1 MRFEQKH
8 IKRIQIYLLLG
19 LLFTIFSNHNSFS
32 QDLVNIKNGCG
43 IYLKDGVTLTINGS
57 VNINSGGLISQSS
70 NGTIRISEN
79 FTNNGQFIGGT
90 GLILFFGS
98 GNSIISGI
106 QELSSY
112 FYNISINKDNLTN
125 ILLYDANDT
134 LNGSLTITQGIFR
147 FENNANRILR
157 ILGDIN
163 ISSNGIFDVS
173 NSGTN
178 RTHNLFISGSLANDN
193 ILDLNT
199 GSGYICNTTF
209 IGNSNSNIT
218 GTGVTTD
225 FNEITTNKSNQS
237 NEVFVNSTNFTVLN
251 TGFLT
256 LNGGTFH
263 LGGSFNINQPFF
275 LTASYSIPSNSGFW
289 LDNPNATVSGQNGDA
304 NLSGLLRVSNG
315 SMTVG
320 TTATNNLLYSS
331 GSQVTIE
338 GGTLNIA
345 GRFSRDLNFNSTVN
359 YNQSGGTVVVSTVGQ
374 STATD
379 RGAFDIGN
387 TGSTFNWSG
396 GIIEMQRQSSNTSTP
411 SGDYIVLAN
420 GGTVSGG
427 ILRINASAAGQT
439 IRINTTKPI
448 GELLMT
454 GTNSPIAIL
463 NTNSLSVLGDITI
476 AGTGAGRLNS
486 NNLNISLGGN
496 WINNSATDLTAFTGG
511 TSRVIFNSGTNQ
523 TIGGSATTTFSN
535 LEINKSANK
544 VILGRQVV
552 INNNLYLISNPAI
565 LDISTYDIEF
575 NTGSIIYSD
584 NGTSSTIEP
593 GSGFSATKCILYS
606 ATGTGGGW
614 IRRNRTGNI
623 STPTPFRFPVGTNG
637 VYTPAEIIVN
647 TATVGSGAYI
657 RIKPIPQEQPNVQ
670 LNDVSLKKY
679 WILNKNNI
687 TLTDPPGGSA
697 CDVKLYYA
705 ESEVFGSEGNYRV
718 LVYQPPWLIDPGTSS
733 VVDFNTNLIYSE
745 RVRNAEFNGDW
756 TAGEQEAAF
765 AKYYSIAN
773 GNYNDPNSWSKIN
786 FGGPVSNTAPSLS
799 TDRVFIGDGKTITL
813 TTNTPNANLIE
824 VQNTGRFL
832 TQTFTVNGDTF
843 RLSPGGTLGIGDA
856 AGITTGASGN
866 IRTTSRQ
873 FDSAG
878 VYLYNGSGAQSTG
891 NALPNRI
898 RSLITQKPANDVL
911 TLSNNI
917 VIGDSLII
925 NSGIL
930 SLGTR
935 TANAEN
941 PNRTF
946 IMRGGEIRI
955 GLEFPSNYS
964 PPTFTAGTVNFNG
977 SVAFSVP
984 SSGSTPGVLQYN
996 NLTISGNKQY
1006 ASITFSTEGEIRI
1019 ANVFDISSCTFIT
1032 FQTDRF
1038 LTSGSTISFNGSGN
1052 QNIPRTSGT
1061 NGSNYELSYY
1071 NLKLAGGGTKTLA
1084 GTVDHQVNNNVIIES
1099 GSTFSLGSRGLTV
1112 RGNWINNGGNF
1123 VNSSQTVTFTN
1134 NVALTENTITSLGI
1148 PFHNT
1153 TFNGPGA
1160 FLVADSMTV
1169 NNLLQISSGGILNSG
1184 VASIRVNG
1192 NWTNNNGT
1200 FNAGTGRVYFGG
1212 GSVNTITNTNGESF
1226 YNLIIN
1232 KTAATVNL
1240 AANTNI
1246 TVSNNLIFNSTG
1258 AGHITFTNRSNQFV
1272 TLLGTAIRQNLGHID
1287 GNLRLYIPS
1296 GSVSSAFFPI
1306 GRGSNYRP
1314 LFLTL
1319 NGSGGSAGLLQAQ
1332 DSIFQTTPTGLNAS
1346 QYVQERW
1353 ALSIPGNSTFALGSR
1368 TADIMVTFLNPA
1380 DIRGGA
1386 NPLLFETRLWNGSVW
1401 SKPTTG
1407 NRTTTTTQSLGYSS
1421 LSGTFWL
1428 VVGPPTVLS
1437 FYSIANG
1444 NWNSASSWSTARY
1457 GGEPSAIS
1465 PTSPSIIYIGD
1476 GKTITLNVNYSTSAG
1491 DSVIVETAG
1500 PSGLAGRLNLG
1511 TNIISGAGNFALR
1524 SGGILA
1530 IASTDGITASGGT
1543 GNIQTSVRNLNEG
1556 THNNGNFIYYG
1567 TAAQNTGSGLPPVIN
1582 TLLINNP
1589 TTVSLTNDVQMR
1601 DSLFIQIGTLNSNGR
1616 DMTIGGNWRNNGT
1629 FTAGTRTVTFNGNG
1643 IQRLIRTGGE
1653 TFYNLVINKS
1663 SGKVLLEDSLFVTNQ
1678 LTFTS
1683 GIIDART
1690 NNRFVSIGNGA
1701 SVSRASGH
1709 VDGELRRYIP
1719 SGNPSAITFDIGT
1732 SDAYNPAIIDFNG
1745 TGGTAGHVSMI
1756 VNGTNHPNINDIPLT
1771 LDTAKNVQRY
1781 WKLFRPLSSPFI
1793 FGARNYDLTL
1803 QFVNPDDLR
1812 GGSDPL
1818 NFVMRRWD
1826 GVWNT
1831 TTTGTNTSSTTQAT
1845 NITTFGN
1852 DFVVGE
1858 PFAVTRVFYTR
1869 LSGVWNSMG
1878 NWSYDGYGG
1887 TPADDYPSTSADVV
1901 FIGNGNTIS
1910 LDQDRTLAS
1919 VTVEDV
1925 NGQGTLDFNGYNL
1938 LGNALNQFTLKS
1950 GGKLKIT
1957 SADGITT
1964 SGATGN
1970 VRTAVR
1976 NYNFNNHF
1984 NGFFVYAGNNNQN
1997 TGNGIPDTLGYLEI
2011 NNTGTN
2017 PNNIVTLSKN
2027 IRVRNNLLLSS
2038 GKLNSNNFNIFLDS
2052 NWINNSSS
2060 DAFVA
2065 GTGTV
2070 SFEKDKNQSI
2080 SGSTSTQFNNLT
2092 INKTNNHLSLDT
2104 NITVN
2109 GTLNFSSNSLLKIN
2123 DNDLRL
2129 GPNSGISGG
2138 PFSTNKMIQSDGSAG
2153 SGSIIKEYTNG
2164 TGVTRNFTFPI
2175 GVGSLYNEAVV
2186 NIGGDFSNASTNI
2199 KIFSGLHP
2207 NRIPGNDNLLGKY
2220 WRINIQGITN
2230 INPANTN
2237 LSFLYQPADVN
2248 GNQTRYIPARFN
2260 SGWEVNLGTSRNA
2273 TTSPITVQG
2282 ETGLS
2287 GDWTAGEPNSF
2298 FTGRIFYS
2306 RQTDVNWNNA
2316 SSWSNV
2322 SHSGAAS
2329 AYWPG
2334 QIFERDTV
2342 LIADTDNI
2350 RFNQAGGV
2358 RIDSLRI
2365 GGDLAGSLQ
2374 FDRAVPSKSLTI
2386 LRNIT
2391 VESNGTISEI
2401 NTNAIT
2407 DTLIVFG
2414 NFINNNTTANA
2425 IDLRPSDNRFTF
2437 LVFSGSGNSIVSGG
2451 TGANGWRLSNVR
2463 LSKTNGLSDTLI
2475 NLSTTFSRAL
2485 NIANTAD
2492 RRFVLGSGIYRHNN
2506 SDTAILCADGSGAYT
2521 FGTNS
2526 GVHLVSGGIRFN
2538 ERTNT
2543 NSNTSILIEGGILY
2557 VGNSNNPAEHFLY
2570 ASNTKFTM
2578 TGGEMR
2584 VASCFSRTLNQSYC
2598 DFNMSGGTLRVLTVG
2613 TSSSYGY
2620 YGFDLSNSSS
2630 IFNWSGGT
2638 IVITRPSDDVDYKV
2652 GASTFNVTGGTLQ
2665 IGETGINI
2673 GSGANIAL
2681 GSPTAPLWNLYV
2693 KYTKFSTNPND
2704 FRSALFWDG
2713 DFTIL
2718 NNVIIDAD
2726 GCLDLNC
2733 NSFTIGGNFIN
2744 RGNFTTDGTG
2754 WNDNVGARKVTFN
2767 GTGDQI
2773 YANMKAIATHTGPS
2787 YNNQAFFDIEINKPS
2802 GKVILDSAG
2811 TFTNS
2816 NMIVRNTL
2824 KFTTD
2829 NNAVIDARTHNRFV
2843 FADFQTTGDLAQV
2856 QRIGKGHIDGT
2867 LRREVP
2873 TGAQTVEYIIG
2884 TDTAYTPAILSL
2896 SGTGGTDGPL
2906 DMIVFNSVSPAPT
2919 DPPINLSKYI
2929 TRRWRIN
2936 RPSGSSFAL
2945 GASRTYSLT
2954 TTFLPQ
2960 TIPAGDV
2967 PTGASWT
2974 NFEHFVSR
2982 NGGVWNQT
2990 TTGTRTTNSTQSI
3003 NHSLFDNTSNDFII
3017 GERTSVDFYSVAN
3030 GNWTSPSTWSTV
3042 GYGGPPETVLY
3053 PNANNHQVYIGDGKT
3068 VTLNTDANVKSVTI
3082 ENVGSGPGHLN
3093 AGINFITGETF
3104 SLNDSCIISTAHQF
3118 GLRASLNS
3126 GSIRTNQRYY
3136 GRSNYIFN
3144 SSNQTQNTGDGVPIG
3159 PTNRVL
3165 SLTVNNTAP
3174 DSASRRVL
3182 LTSNITCD
3190 SNIYIQ
3196 SGFLDAGS
3204 RIVQLNR
3211 NLIINANSNY
3221 IPSLSTFELINSTL
3235 DQYITLNNSWG
3246 TLFHNFYVN
3255 KPSGKVIIDG
3265 SSNVD
3270 IFIKNRLRF
3279 STGNTA
3285 PIDVRT
3291 NNRRVILTNTGFVL
3305 REGGGYVDGK
3315 LRKPISTGS
3324 GTYTFEIGNEDDYTP
3339 VILSLTGTGG
3349 QAGSIEAENI
3359 KPLPNEPFSG
3369 NRMDQAHAIPRYWSL
3384 IGYDNF
3390 AMGGRLAN
3398 VNLQFPP
3405 AELASLD
3412 ISTAVIRRKS
3422 IPAETPIYKDRRNLT
3437 WNLGLASVELAPAEN
3452 KWIGIG
3458 EFYVGNKSQR
3468 IFYSRQTGNWNDN
3481 NSWSF
3486 TGLGGPP
3493 VPAGEFPNPDW
3504 NYGIDETEVRDS
3516 VVIGNSNSI
3525 TLGSSIIPELASLE
3539 ILTSGNLIINQGSY
3553 ISKSSIGS
3561 SVFALR
3567 DDGTLTNRTNLGIE
3581 PGLAGILRFDNLT
3594 RTFEPNANYEFS
3606 GAFNQTFGSA
3616 FPSNVGN
3623 LTINTDNNT
3632 RIVSTNSG
3640 ILNISGNINVLT
3652 GQLRPLN
3659 STVDLRLSGNLTVNG
3674 IMNFTIDPAGNNTT
3688 SIFKFEGSAA
3698 SNQTISGS
3706 GTLVFSDLV
3715 MNRANPSGLVELN
3728 MNASVKGT
3736 LNFLEGANPNNQI
3749 IALGTN
3755 SNLRIENSNPAS
3767 IQNYQGTGILR
3778 YIRTSNNSGL
3788 LIRNVTNNQTYVF
3801 PVGSYDSGN
3810 DNYTPGRLITESSGA
3825 TGYIGM
3831 RASRGSSTDPA
3842 TAEGHLYLPTDR
3854 TNSYIKRYW
3863 VVDSVTTTIKGQ
3875 LRFDYID
3882 NDIAGDENLITSIGR
3897 WRPTREGSPGS
3908 WRPIYGNVN
3917 IGLNYF
3923 ETFTNFQDTNYRG
3936 DWTIANIEAFRRLF
3950 FSRQTGNWT
3959 DINSW
3964 TASRTHSGPVFGDY
3978 PQESLDSVNIGGG
3991 SLGIGNHIITLDIP
4005 SVTIAGI
4012 AVGRTQD
4019 TTGTL
4024 NCGPNIIYGENFTLD
4039 NYSTLAIGSPQGI
4052 SLSGPT
4058 GNIQTVSR
4066 NFTVSGL
4073 ASFIYNGNSD
4083 QTVGNGLPLNI
4094 RNLTIQNTGPIGD
4107 NTVTLLNSLNISNDL
4122 SINSGRL
4129 DLLNFTAN
4137 NNSGTGTFSIASN
4150 ASLRIGGTNNLQTAI
4165 NNYASYLVDPSSTI
4179 EFYGMLGENQTISS
4193 LPVNLVSGL
4202 GNVILNNPGTKFV
4215 VNPLLIR
4222 GNLINSNGAILQNNI
4237 GVDALEVRGSIIN
4250 SASINNDG
4258 VIEIGQ

>member
-1 MRFEQKH
+1 MVLF
-8 IKRIQIYLLLG
+8 LL
-19 LLFTIFSNHNSFS
+19 IPNISFS
-32 QDLVNIKNGCG
+32 QELIN
-43 IYLKDGVTLTINGS
+43 LKDGCRLNLSDGAVFSVNGS
-57 VNINSGGLISQSS
+57 ININSGAVVNQSG

-79 FTNNGQFIGGT
+79 LINNGQFIGGT
-90 GLILFFGS
+90 GLVLFFGN
-98 GNSIISGI
+98 GNSILTGI
-106 QELSSY
+106 QLLSSY
-112 FYNISINKDNLTN
+112 FYNITLNKDNPTN
-125 ILLYDANDT
+125 ILFYDANDT
-134 LNGSLTITQGIFR
+134 LNGSLILTQGIFR
-147 FENNANRILR
+147 FDNNTNRILR
-157 ILGDIN
+157 ILGDITV
-163 ISSNGIFDVS
+163 SSNGTFDVL

-178 RTHNLFISGSLANDN
+178 RTHNLFIAGN
-193 ILDLNT
+193 ITNNNVFDLNT

-209 IGNSNSNIT
+209 IGSSNSNIT
-218 GTGVTTD
+218 GSGGTTD
-225 FNEITTNKSNQS
+225 FNEITTNKSSQS
-237 NEVFVNSTNFTVLN
+237 NEVFVNSSNFSALN

-263 LGGSFNINQPFF
+263 LGGNFNINQPFF
-275 LTASYSIPSNSGFW
+275 LSASYSIPSNSGFW
-289 LDNPNATVSGQNGDA
+289 LDNPNAVVSGQNGNA
-304 NLSGLLRVSNG
+304 SLSGLLRISNG
-315 SMTVG
+315 TMTVG
-320 TTATNNLLYSS
+320 TAATNHLLYSS

-345 GRFSRDLNFNSTVN
+345 GRFSRDANANSTVN
-359 YNQSGGTVVVSTVGQ
+359 YTQTGGLIALSTVGQ

-396 GIIEMQRQSSNTSTP
+396 GIIDMQMQSSNTSTP
-411 SGDYIVLAN
+411 NGDYIVLAN
-420 GGTVSGG
+420 GGTVTGG
-427 ILRINASAAGQT
+427 TLRIIAAAATQT
-439 IRINTTKPI
+439 IRINTTRPI
-448 GELLMT
+448 GELLMI
-454 GTNSPIAIL
+454 GTNNPIAIL
-463 NTNSLSVLGDITI
+463 NTNSLTVLGDITI

-486 NNLNISLGGN
+486 NNLNITIGGN

-523 TIGGSATTTFSN
+523 TIGGSATTTFSH
-535 LEINKSANK
+535 LEINKSAGR
-544 VILGRQVV
+544 VILNRQTV
-552 INNNLYLISNPAI
+552 INNNLYLRSNPAI
-565 LDISTYDIEF
+565 LDISTFDIEF
-575 NTGSIIYSD
+575 STNSIIYSD
-584 NGTSSTIEP
+584 NGTSSSIDP
-593 GSGFSATKCILYS
+593 GSGFSANKCILYS
-606 ATGTGGGW
+606 QTGTAGGW

-647 TATVGSGAYI
+647 TATVLSGAYI
-657 RIKPIPQEQPNVQ
+657 QIKPIPQEQPNVQ

-687 TLTDPPGGSA
+687 TFTDPPSGSA
-697 CDVKLYYA
+697 CDVKLYYD
-705 ESEVFGSEGNYRV
+705 ETEVFGSEGNYRV

-745 RVRNAEFNGDW
+745 RVRNAQFNGDW

-786 FGGPVSNTAPSLS
+786 FGGPVSNTAPSLA

-813 TTNTPNANLIE
+813 TANTPNANLIE

-843 RLSPGGTLGIGDA
+843 RLAPGGTLGIGDA

-873 FDSAG
+873 FDTAG

-891 NALPNRI
+891 NALPNRV
-898 RSLITQKPANDVL
+898 RSLITQKPAADVL
-911 TLSNNI
+911 TLSNNV

-955 GLEFPSNYS
+955 GLEFPENYS

-977 SVAFSVP
+977 SVAFTVP

-1006 ASITFSTEGEIRI
+1006 ASITFANEGEIRI
-1019 ANVFDISSCTFIT
+1019 ANVFDISSCTFT
-1032 FQTDRF
+1032 PFATDRF

-1061 NGSNYELSYY
+1061 GGANYELSYF
-1071 NLKLAGGGTKTLA
+1071 NLKLAGSGTKTLA
-1084 GTVDHQVNNNVIIES
+1084 GTVNHQVNNNVIIES
-1099 GSTFSLGSRGLTV
+1099 GSTFSLGTLDLTV

-1123 VNSSQTVTFTN
+1123 INSSRAVTFTN
-1134 NVALTENTITSLGI
+1134 TVALTQNTITSLGI

-1153 TFNGPGA
+1153 IFNGPGA
-1160 FLVADSMTV
+1160 YLVFDSMTV
-1169 NNLLQISSGGILNSG
+1169 NNLLQISTGGILNGGTS
-1184 VASIRVNG
+1184 SIRVNG

-1200 FNAGTGRVYFGG
+1200 FNAGTGNVYFGG
-1212 GSVNTITNTNGESF
+1212 GAVNTITNTNGESF

-1246 TVSNNLIFNSTG
+1246 SVSNNLVFNSSG
-1258 AGHITFTNRSNQFV
+1258 GGHITFTDRPNQFV

-1287 GNLRLYIPS
+1287 WNLRLFIPS
-1296 GSVSSAFFPI
+1296 GAVSSAFFPI
-1306 GRGSNYRP
+1306 GRGASYRP

-1332 DSIFQTTPTGLNAS
+1332 DSIYQTTPTGLNAA

-1353 ALSIPGNSTFALGSR
+1353 ALSIPSGSTYALGSR
-1368 TADIMVTFLNPA
+1368 TADIVVTFINPT

-1386 NPLLFETRLWNGSVW
+1386 NPLLFETRLWNGSTW
-1401 SKPTTG
+1401 TKPTTG
-1407 NRTTTTTQSLGYSS
+1407 NRTTTTTQSLGYTS

-1465 PTSPSIIYIGD
+1465 PTTPSNIYIGD
-1476 GKTITLNVNYSTSAG
+1476 GKTITLNVNYTTSAG

-1500 PSGLAGRLNLG
+1500 PSGLAGRLNLE
-1511 TNIISGAGNFALR
+1511 TNVISGAGNFALR

-1530 IASTDGITASGGT
+1530 IANTAGIMASGGT
-1543 GNIQTSVRNLNEG
+1543 GNIQTSIRNFNEG

-1567 TAAQNTGSGLPPVIN
+1567 SAAQSTGSGLPSIVN
-1582 TLLINNP
+1582 TLISNNP
-1589 TTVSLTNDVQMR
+1589 TSVSLTNDVQIR
-1601 DSLFIQIGTLNSNGR
+1601 DSLFIQVGTLNSNGR
-1616 DMTIGGNWRNNGT
+1616 DITIGGNWRNNGT

-1643 IQRLIRTGGE
+1643 IQRLIRTLGE
-1653 TFYNLVINKS
+1653 TFYNLVINKPS
-1663 SGKVLLEDSLFVTNQ
+1663 SYVLLEDSLFVSNQ

-1690 NNRFVSIGNGA
+1690 NNRFVSIANGGN
-1701 SVSRASGH
+1701 VSRTSGH
-1709 VDGELRRYIP
+1709 IDGELRMFVS
-1719 SGNPSAITFDIGT
+1719 SGNPSPITYHIGT
-1732 SDAYNPAIIDFNG
+1732 SNAYNPAILDLNG
-1745 TGGTAGHVSMI
+1745 TGGTGGHVSMI
-1756 VNGTNHPNINDIPLT
+1756 VYGTNHPNINNLPLT

-1781 WKLFRPLSSPFI
+1781 WKLFRPLSSPFV
-1793 FGARNYDLTL
+1793 FGTRSYDLTL
-1803 QFVNPDDLR
+1803 QFLNPDDLR
-1812 GGSDPL
+1812 GGADPL
-1818 NFVMRRWD
+1818 NFVIRRWD
-1826 GVWNT
+1826 GSWNT
-1831 TTTGTNTSSTTQAT
+1831 TTNGTRTSTTTQAV
-1845 NITTFGN
+1845 NITTFGT

-1869 LSGVWNSMG
+1869 LSGVWNNSSQ
-1878 NWSYDGYGG
+1878 WSYEGYGG
-1887 TPADDYPSTSADVV
+1887 APADDYPSTSSDVV
-1901 FIGNGNTIS
+1901 FIGNGNTII

-1919 VTVEDV
+1919 VTIEDV
-1925 NGQGTLDFNGYNL
+1925 NGQGTLDFNNFNL
-1938 LGNALNQFTLKS
+1938 LGNTINQFTLKS
-1950 GGKLKIT
+1950 GGILRIT
-1957 SADGITT
+1957 SPDGITT

-1984 NGFFVYAGNNNQN
+1984 NGFFIYTGNNNQN

-2011 NNTGTN
+2011 ANTGTD
-2017 PNNIVTLSKN
+2017 PNNLVTLSKN
-2027 IRVRNNLLLSS
+2027 IRVRNNLIISS
-2038 GKLNSNNFNIFLDS
+2038 GRLNSNNFNIILDS
-2052 NWINNSSS
+2052 NWVNNSGSN
-2060 DAFVA
+2060 AFIA

-2070 SFEKDKNQSI
+2070 IFEKNRNQSI
-2080 SGSTSTQFNNLT
+2080 GGNSITQFNNLS
-2092 INKTNNHLSLDT
+2092 INKTANHLSLDT

-2109 GTLNFSSNSLLKIN
+2109 GTLNFISNSLLKIN
-2123 DNDLRL
+2123 DNDLTL
-2129 GPNSGISGG
+2129 GPNASISGS
-2138 PFSTNKMIQSDGSAG
+2138 PFSAIKMIQSDGLSS

-2164 TGVTRNFTFPI
+2164 TGVTRNFTFPV
-2175 GVGSLYNEAVV
+2175 GVGNLYNEAII
-2186 NIGGDFSNASTNI
+2186 NIGGDFNNAFTSL
-2199 KIFSGLHP
+2199 KIFAERHP
-2207 NRIPGNDNLLGKY
+2207 NRISGNDNILGKY
-2220 WRINIQGITN
+2220 WRITTQGITN
-2230 INPANTN
+2230 INPANTS
-2237 LSFLYQPADVN
+2237 LSFLYQASDVN
-2248 GNQTRYIPARFN
+2248 GNQARYIPARFN
-2260 SGWEVNLGTSRNA
+2260 SGWEVNLGTSRSA
-2273 TTSPITVQG
+2273 TPSPITIQG
-2282 ETGLS
+2282 ETGLT

-2306 RQTDVNWNNA
+2306 RLTNVNWNSSA
-2316 SSWSNV
+2316 SWSNI
-2322 SHSGAAS
+2322 SHSGSAA

-2350 RFNQAGGV
+2350 RFNQTGGV

-2365 GGDLAGSLQ
+2365 GGTLAGSLL
-2374 FDRAVPSKSLTI
+2374 FDRAVSPKSLTI

-2391 VESNGTISEI
+2391 VENNGTIADI
-2401 NTNAIT
+2401 NTNATT

-2414 NFINNNTTANA
+2414 NFTNNNTTVNA
-2425 IDLRPSDNRFTF
+2425 VDLRPADNRFTF

-2463 LSKTNGLSDTLI
+2463 LSKTNGLNDSLI

-2492 RRFVLGSGIYRHNN
+2492 RRFVLGSGIYKHNN
-2506 SDTAILCADGSGAYT
+2506 SDTAILCADGAGAFT

-2526 GVHLVSGGIRFN
+2526 GIHLISGGIRFN
-2538 ERTNT
+2538 ELTNT
-2543 NSNTSILIEGGILY
+2543 NSNTTIRIDGGLLY
-2557 VGNSNNPAEHFLY
+2557 FGNANNEHFLY
-2570 ASNTKFTM
+2570 APGTKFSM
-2578 TGGEMR
+2578 TGGEAR
-2584 VASCFSRTLNQSYC
+2584 VAACFSRTLPQSYC
-2598 DFNMSGGTLRVLTVG
+2598 DFNMSGGNLRVLTVG
-2613 TSSSYGY
+2613 TSGSYGY
-2620 YGFDLSNSSS
+2620 YGFDLSNSTC

-2638 IVITRPSDDVDYKV
+2638 IVITRNSADVDYKV
-2652 GASTFNVTGGTLQ
+2652 GAATYSVTGGTLQ

-2673 GSGANIAL
+2673 VSGANFAL

-2693 KYTKFSTNPND
+2693 KYTRYNATDYS
-2704 FRSALFWDG
+2704 SAMFWDG

-2718 NNVIIDAD
+2718 NNVIIDPD

-2733 NSFTIGGNFIN
+2733 NSFTLGGHFIN
-2744 RGNFTTDGTG
+2744 RGNFTTDGIG
-2754 WNDNVGARKVTFN
+2754 WNNNVGARKVTFN

-2773 YANMKAIATHTGPS
+2773 FANMKAIVTHTGPS
-2787 YNNQAFFDIEINKPS
+2787 YNNQAFFDVEINKPS
-2802 GKVILDSAG
+2802 GKIILDSAG
-2811 TFTNS
+2811 VFTNS
-2816 NMIVRNTL
+2816 NLTVRNTL
-2824 KFTTD
+2824 KFSAD
-2829 NNAVIDARTHNRFV
+2829 NKAVIDARTNNRFV
-2843 FADFQTTGDLAQV
+2843 FADFQTAGDLAQV
-2856 QRIGKGHIDGT
+2856 QRIGSGHINGT
-2867 LRREVP
+2867 LRREVSP
-2873 TGAQTVEYIIG
+2873 GTQTVEFIIG
-2884 TDTAYTPAILSL
+2884 TDTAYTPAILNL
-2896 SGTGGTDGPL
+2896 NGTDGTDGPL
-2906 DMIVFNSVSPAPT
+2906 DMIVFNNVSPAPT

-2929 TRRWRIN
+2929 TRRWRIS
-2936 RPSGSSFAL
+2936 RPTTSAFAL
-2945 GASRTYSLT
+2945 GTRTYNLT

-2960 TIPAGDV
+2960 NIPTGDV

-2982 NGGVWNQT
+2982 NGGAWNQT

-3003 NHSLFDNTSNDFII
+3003 NHSVFDNTSNDFII
-3017 GERTSVDFYSVAN
+3017 GERTSVDFYSIAN

-3042 GYGGPPETVLY
+3042 GYGGPPETTLF
-3053 PNANNHQVYIGDGKT
+3053 PNSINHQVYIGDGKT
-3068 VTLNTDANVKSVTI
+3068 VTLNTDVNVKSVTI

-3093 AGINFITGETF
+3093 ASINFITGETF

-3118 GLRASLNS
+3118 GLRATLNS

-3182 LTSNITCD
+3182 LTNNITCD
-3190 SNIYIQ
+3190 SNIFIL

-3221 IPSLSTFELINSTL
+3221 IPSLSTFELINPTL

-3246 TLFHNFYVN
+3246 TLFHNFYVS
-3255 KPSGKVIIDG
+3255 KAAGKVIVDG

-3279 STGNTA
+3279 SSGNTA
-3285 PIDVRT
+3285 SIDVRT
-3291 NNRRVILTNTGFVL
+3291 NNRRVILTSTGFVE
-3305 REGGGYVDGK
+3305 REGQGYVDGR
-3315 LRKPISTGS
+3315 LRKPIPIGP
-3324 GTYTFEIGNEDDYTP
+3324 GTYTFEIGNENDYTP
-3339 VILSLTGTGG
+3339 AVLTLTGSGG
-3349 QAGSIEAENI
+3349 LVGSIEAENI

-3369 NRMDQAHAIPRYWSL
+3369 NRMDQLQAVPRYWSL

-3390 AMGGRLAN
+3390 SMGGRLAN

-3405 AELASLD
+3405 SELSSIE
-3412 ISTAVIRRKS
+3412 ISKAVVRRKS
-3422 IPAETPIYKDRRNLT
+3422 IPAETPVYKDRRNLT

-3458 EFYVGNKSQR
+3458 EFYIGNKAQR
-3468 IFYSRQTGNWNDN
+3468 IFYSRQTGNWDDN

-3493 VPAGEFPNPDW
+3493 VPLGEFPNSDW

-3516 VVIGNSNSI
+3516 VVIGNGNSI
-3525 TLGSSIIPELASLE
+3525 TLGSSILPELAYLE
-3539 ILTSGNLIINQGSY
+3539 ILANGNLIINQNSY
-3553 ISKSSIGS
+3553 IQKSSIGS

-3567 DDGTLTNRTNLGIE
+3567 DEGTLTNRTNLGIE
-3581 PGLAGILRFDNLT
+3581 PGSSGLLRFDDLT
-3594 RTFEPNANYEFS
+3594 RTFEPNANYVFS
-3606 GAFNQTFGSA
+3606 GALNQTFGSA
-3616 FPSNVGN
+3616 FPSSIGN

-3640 ILNISGNINVLT
+3640 ILNISGNLNVLS

-3659 STVDLRLSGNLTVNG
+3659 NSVDFRLAGNMTVNG
-3674 IMNFTIDPAGNNTT
+3674 VLNFTIDPSGNNTT
-3688 SIFKFEGSAA
+3688 SIFKFSGSST
-3698 SNQTISGS
+3698 SNQVISGS
-3706 GTLVFSDLV
+3706 GTLIFHNLI
-3715 MNRANPSGLVELN
+3715 MNRTNPQGIVELN
-3728 MNASVKGT
+3728 MNASIRGS

-3749 IALGTN
+3749 LSLGTN
-3755 SNLRIENSNPAS
+3755 SNLRIENSNPNS

-3778 YIRTSNNSGL
+3778 YIRTSNTSGL
-3788 LIRNVTNNQTYVF
+3788 LIRNVTLNQNYDF
-3801 PVGSYDSGN
+3801 PLGSYDDGN
-3810 DNYTPGRLITESSGA
+3810 DNYTPGRLITET
-3825 TGYIGM
+3825 TGNNGFIGM
-3831 RASRGSSTDPA
+3831 RVSRGSSNDPA
-3842 TAEGHLYLPTDR
+3842 TFQGHLFLPTDR

-3863 VVDSVTTTIKGQ
+3863 AIDSVTTTIKGQ
-3875 LRFDYID
+3875 LRFNYSD
-3882 NDIAGDENLITSIGR
+3882 NDVAGDENLITSIGR
-3897 WRPTREGSPGS
+3897 WRPTMEGSPGS
-3908 WRPIYGNVN
+3908 WRPIYGNIN
-3917 IGLNYF
+3917 ISQNYF
-3923 ETFTNFQDTNYRG
+3923 ETFPSFQDTNYRG

-3950 FSRQTGNWT
+3950 FSRQSGNWT
-3959 DINSW
+3959 DLNSW
-3964 TASRTHSGPVFGDY
+3964 TASRTHSGPIFGDY
-3978 PQESLDSVNIGGG
+3978 PQEPLDSVNIGGG
-3991 SLGIGNHIITLDIP
+3991 SLGVGNHIITLNIP
-4005 SVTIAGI
+4005 SITIAGI

-4024 NCGPNIIYGENFTLD
+4024 DCGPNIIYGENFTLD

-4052 SLSGPT
+4052 TLSGLS
-4058 GNIQTVSR
+4058 GNIQTNSR
-4066 NFTVSGL
+4066 NYTVSGL
-4073 ASFIYNGNSD
+4073 ASFIYKGNSD
-4083 QTVGNGLPLNI
+4083 QSVGNGLPTNI
-4094 RNLTIQNTGPIGD
+4094 RNLTIENSGPIGD
-4107 NTVTLLNSLNISNDL
+4107 NTVTLIGSLNILSNL
-4122 SINSGRL
+4122 YINNGRL
-4129 DLLNFTAN
+4129 DLQNFTAN
-4137 NNSGTGTFSIASN
+4137 NNSGTGTFSISSN
-4150 ASLRIGGTNNLQTAI
+4150 ASLRIGGTNNLLTSI
-4165 NNYASYLVDPSSTI
+4165 NNYTSYLIDPNSTI
-4179 EFYGMLGENQTISS
+4179 EFYGGLGENQTISS
-4193 LPVNLVSGL
+4193 LPINLTSGL
-4202 GNVILNNPGTKFV
+4202 GNVILNNSGTKFV

-4222 GNLINSNGAILQNNI
+4222 GNLFNSNGALLQNNV
-4237 GVDALEVRGSIIN
+4237 GVDALQVLGSIIN

>member
-1 MRFEQKH
+1 MLSYFKYKFFQK
-8 IKRIQIYLLLG
+8 IILILIIA
-19 LLFTIFSNHNSFS
+19 LFFVSNAIS
-32 QDLVNIKNGCG
+32 QDLVN
-43 IYLKDGVTLTINGS
+43 LKDGCGLYLSEGATFTINGS
-57 VNINSGGLISQSS
+57 LDINSGALLSQSG

-90 GLILFFGS
+90 GLLLFFGN
-98 GNSIISGI
+98 GNSILSGI
-106 QELSSY
+106 QLLSSY
-112 FYNISINKDNLTN
+112 FNNITLSKDNSIN
-125 ILLYDANDT
+125 ILYYDANDT
-134 LNGSLTITQGIFR
+134 LNGSLNITQGIFR
-147 FENNANRILR
+147 FQNNDNRILR
-157 ILGDIN
+157 ILEDIS
-163 ISSNGIFDVS
+163 ISSNGTFDVL
-173 NSGTN
+173 NSGTA
-178 RTHNLFISGSLANDN
+178 RTHNLFIGGNISNDN
-193 ILDLNT
+193 IFDLNT

-209 IGNSNSNIT
+209 IGSSNSNVS
-218 GTGVTTD
+218 GTGGTTD
-225 FNEITTNKSNQS
+225 FNEITANKSAQS
-237 NEVFVNSTNFTVLN
+237 NEVFVNSSNFSALS

-263 LGGSFNINQPFF
+263 LGGTFSISQPFF
-275 LTASYSIPSNSGFW
+275 LSTPISIPTNSGFW
-289 LDNPNATVSGQNGDA
+289 LDNPNANVSGQNGDA
-304 NLSGLLRVSNG
+304 TLSGLLRITNG
-315 SMTVG
+315 TMTVG
-320 TTATNNLLYSS
+320 TAATNNLLYAS

-338 GGTLNIA
+338 GGTLNIS
-345 GRFSRDLNFNSTVN
+345 GRFSRDLNFNSTVS
-359 YNQSGGTVVVSTVGQ
+359 YNQTGGTINISTAGQ

-387 TGSTFNWSG
+387 TGSTFNWSDG
-396 GIIEMQRQSSNTSTP
+396 VIELQRQSSNTSTP
-411 SGDYIVLAN
+411 NGDYIVLAN
-420 GGTVSGG
+420 GGTVTGG
-427 ILRINASAAGQT
+427 ILRINATAATQT
-439 IRINTTKPI
+439 IRINTTKPV
-448 GELLMT
+448 GELFMT
-454 GTNSPIAIL
+454 GTNNPVAIL
-463 NTNSLSVLGDITI
+463 NSNPLTVLGNITI
-476 AGTGAGRLNS
+476 DGTGSGRLNS
-486 NNLNISLGGN
+486 NNLNITIGGD

-511 TSRVIFNSGTNQ
+511 SSRVIFNSSVNQ
-523 TIGGSATTTFSN
+523 SISGSATTTFSN
-535 LEINKSANK
+535 LEINKSTGK
-544 VILGRQVV
+544 VTLGRQAV

-565 LDISTYDIEF
+565 LDITTFDLELNS
-575 NTGSIIYSD
+575 GSIVYSD
-584 NGTSSTIEP
+584 NGTSSIIEP

-606 ATGTGGGW
+606 ETGTGGGW

-623 STPTPFRFPVGTNG
+623 STPTSFRFPIGTNG

-697 CDVKLYYA
+697 ADVKLYYD
-705 ESEVFGSEGNYRV
+705 ESEVYGSEGNYRV

-745 RVRNAEFNGDW
+745 RVRNAQFEGHW

-765 AKYYSIAN
+765 AKYFSLAN

-786 FGGPVSNTAPSLS
+786 FGGPVSNTAPSLP

-813 TTNTPNANLIE
+813 TANTANANLIE
-824 VQNTGRFL
+824 VQNTGRLL
-832 TQTFTVNGDTF
+832 TQTFTANGDTF
-843 RLSPGGTLGIGDA
+843 RLAKGGTLGIGDP

-878 VYLYNGSGAQSTG
+878 VYLYNGTGAQSTG

-898 RSLITQKPANDVL
+898 RSLITQKPGADVL
-911 TLSNNI
+911 TLSNNV
-917 VIGDSLII
+917 VIGDSLVI
-925 NSGIL
+925 NSGVL

-935 TANAEN
+935 SANAEN

-1019 ANVFDISSCTFIT
+1019 GGVFDISNCTFT
-1032 FQTDRF
+1032 PFATDRF

-1061 NGSNYELSYY
+1061 AGVNYELSYF
-1071 NLKLAGGGTKTLA
+1071 NLKLAGGGTKTLG
-1084 GTVDHQVNNNVIIES
+1084 GTVNHQVNNNVIIES
-1099 GSTFSLGSRGLTV
+1099 GSTFSLGTRALTV

-1123 VNSSQTVTFTN
+1123 VNSTQTVTFEN
-1134 NVALTENTITSLGI
+1134 NVSLTENTITSLGI
-1148 PFHNT
+1148 PFHNA

-1160 FLVADSMTV
+1160 FLVTDSMTV
-1169 NNLLQISSGGILNSG
+1169 NNQLLINTGGILNGGTS
-1184 VASIRVNG
+1184 SIRING
-1192 NWTNNNGT
+1192 SWSNSGT
-1200 FNAGTGRVYFGG
+1200 FNSGTGSVYFGG
-1212 GSVNTITNTNGESF
+1212 GSANTITNTNGETF

-1232 KTAATVNL
+1232 KTGSTVNL

-1246 TVSNNLIFNSTG
+1246 TVANNLVFNSSS
-1258 AGHITFTNRSNQFV
+1258 AGYLTFSNRSNQFV
-1272 TLLGTAIRQNLGHID
+1272 SLLGSAIRQNLGHVD

-1296 GSVSSAFFPI
+1296 GTVSSAFYPI
-1306 GRGSNYRP
+1306 GRGANYRP

-1332 DSIFQTTPTGLNAS
+1332 DSIYQTTPTGLNAS

-1353 ALSIPGNSTFALGSR
+1353 ALSVPGTSTFALGSR
-1368 TADIMVTFLNPA
+1368 TADIVVTYLNPT

-1386 NPLLFETRLWNGSVW
+1386 NPLLFETRLWNGSTW
-1401 SKPTTG
+1401 TKPTTG
-1407 NRTTTTTQSLGYSS
+1407 NRTTTTTQSLGYTS
-1421 LSGTFWL
+1421 LSGTFWV

-1457 GGEPSAIS
+1457 DGEPSAIA
-1465 PTSPSIIYIGD
+1465 PTSPSRVYIGD
-1476 GKTITLNVNYSTSAG
+1476 GKTITLNVNYNTTSTN

-1500 PSGLAGRLNLG
+1500 PSGLAGRLNLETNTITG
-1511 TNIISGAGNFALR
+1511 TGNFALR

-1530 IASTDGITASGGT
+1530 IASTAGIMASGST
-1543 GNIQTSVRNLNEG
+1543 GNIQTSVRNFNEG

-1567 TAAQNTGSGLPPVIN
+1567 SSAQNSGSGLPSVIN
-1582 TLLINNP
+1582 TLVSNNP
-1589 TTVSLTNDVQMR
+1589 TSVSLTNDVQIR
-1601 DSLFIQIGTLNSNGR
+1601 DSLFIQIGTFNSNGR
-1616 DMTIGGNWRNNGT
+1616 DITIGGNWRNNGT
-1629 FTAGTRTVTFNGNG
+1629 FTPGTRTVTFNGNG
-1643 IQRLIRTGGE
+1643 IQRLIRSNGE
-1653 TFYNLVINKS
+1653 TFYNLVVNKPGS
-1663 SGKVLLEDSLFVTNQ
+1663 YILLQDSVFVTNQ

-1683 GIIDART
+1683 GIIDARS
-1690 NNRFVSIGNGA
+1690 NNRFVSIANVGT
-1701 SVSRASGH
+1701 VTRTSGH
-1709 VDGELRRYIP
+1709 VDGELRRFIAA
-1719 SGNPSAITFDIGT
+1719 GDPSAVTFHIGT

-1745 TGGTAGHVSMI
+1745 SGGTAGHVSMI
-1756 VNGTNHPNINDIPLT
+1756 VFGTNHPNINDVPLT
-1771 LDTAKNVQRY
+1771 LDTTKNVQRY
-1781 WKLFRPLSSPFI
+1781 WKLFRPLSSPFA
-1793 FGARNYDLTL
+1793 FGARNYNLTL
-1803 QFVNPDDLR
+1803 QFLNPDDLR
-1812 GGSDPL
+1812 GGSDPN
-1818 NFVMRRWD
+1818 NFVIRRWD
-1826 GVWNT
+1826 GSWNT
-1831 TTTGTNTSSTTQAT
+1831 TPNGTRTSTTTQAV
-1845 NITTFGN
+1845 NITTFGT

-1858 PFAVTRVFYTR
+1858 PYAVTRVFYTR
-1869 LSGVWNSMG
+1869 LSGVWNNLSQ
-1878 NWSYDGYGG
+1878 WSYDGYGG
-1887 TPADDYPSTSADVV
+1887 APADDYPSTSADVV
-1901 FIGNGNTIS
+1901 FIGNGNSIT

-1925 NGQGTLDFNGYNL
+1925 NGQGTLDFNNYNL
-1938 LGNALNQFTLKS
+1938 LGNSINQFTLKS
-1950 GGKLKIT
+1950 GGRLKIT
-1957 SADGITT
+1957 SPDGITS
-1964 SGATGN
+1964 SGPAGN

-1984 NGFFVYAGNNNQN
+1984 NGFFVYSGNNNQN
-1997 TGNGIPDTLGYLEI
+1997 TGDGIPDTLGYLEI
-2011 NNTGTN
+2011 NNTGTDPDN
-2017 PNNIVTLSKN
+2017 VVTLSKN
-2027 IRVRNNLLLSS
+2027 IRVRNNLIISS
-2038 GKLNSNNFNIFLDS
+2038 GKLSSNNFNINLDS
-2052 NWINNSSS
+2052 NWINNSGSN
-2060 DAFVA
+2060 AFIA

-2070 SFEKDKNQSI
+2070 SFEKSKNQSI
-2080 SGSTSTQFNNLT
+2080 SGNSSTQFNNLS
-2092 INKTNNHLSLDT
+2092 INKTANNLSLDT
-2104 NITVN
+2104 NININ
-2109 GTLNFSSNSLLKIN
+2109 GTLNFISNSLLKIN

-2129 GPNSGISGG
+2129 GPNSAISGG
-2138 PFSTNKMIQSDGSAG
+2138 PFSVNKMIQSDGLST
-2153 SGSIIKEYTNG
+2153 SGRVIKEYTNG

-2186 NIGGDFSNASTNI
+2186 NIGGDFSSASTTL
-2199 KIFSGLHP
+2199 KIFAGLHP
-2207 NRIPGNDNLLGKY
+2207 NRITGNDNLLNKY
-2220 WRINIQGITN
+2220 WQIETQGISN

-2237 LSFLYQPADVN
+2237 LSFLYQPGDIN
-2248 GNQTRYIPARFN
+2248 GNQTRYIPARYN

-2273 TTSPITVQG
+2273 TTSPINVQG
-2282 ETGLS
+2282 ETGLN

-2298 FTGRIFYS
+2298 FKGRIYFS
-2306 RQTDVNWNNA
+2306 RQTNVNWNNP
-2316 SSWSNV
+2316 SSWSNI
-2322 SHSGAAS
+2322 SHSGSAA

-2342 LIADTDNI
+2342 IIADSDNI

-2358 RIDSLRI
+2358 RIDSLRV
-2365 GGDLAGSLQ
+2365 GGDLAGSLL
-2374 FDRAVPSKSLTI
+2374 FDRSVPNKSITI

-2391 VESNGTISEI
+2391 VENNGTISDF
-2401 NTNAIT
+2401 NTNSTT
-2407 DTLIVFG
+2407 DTLIVHG
-2414 NFINNNTTANA
+2414 NFTNNNTTANA
-2425 IDLRPSDNRFTF
+2425 IDLRPADNRFTF

-2463 LSKTNGLSDTLI
+2463 LSKTNGLADTLV

-2485 NIANTAD
+2485 NVALSAD

-2506 SDTAILCADGSGAYT
+2506 SDTAILCADGAGTYT

-2526 GVHLVSGGIRFN
+2526 GIHLVSGGIRFN
-2538 ERTNT
+2538 ERTIT
-2543 NSNTSILIEGGILY
+2543 NANTSILIDGGILY
-2557 VGNSNNPAEHFLY
+2557 IGNSSNPAEHFLY
-2570 ASNTKFTM
+2570 ASETKFTM

-2584 VASCFSRTLNQSYC
+2584 VASCFSRALNQSYC
-2598 DFNMSGGTLRVLTVG
+2598 DFNMSGGILKVLTVG
-2613 TSSSYGY
+2613 TSNSHGY

-2638 IVITRPSDDVDYKV
+2638 IVITRNSDDVDYKV
-2652 GASTFNVTGGTLQ
+2652 GASTFSVTGGTLQ
-2665 IGETGINI
+2665 TGETGINI
-2673 GSGANIAL
+2673 GSGANFAL

-2693 KYTKFSTNPND
+2693 KYTKFSNNPND

-2718 NNVIIDAD
+2718 NDIIIDTD

-2733 NSFTIGGNFIN
+2733 NSFTLGGNFIN
-2744 RGNFTTDGTG
+2744 RGNFTTDGIG
-2754 WNDNVGARKVTFN
+2754 WNNNVGARKVTFN

-2773 YANMKAIATHTGPS
+2773 YANMKTINNHSGPS
-2787 YNNQAFFDIEINKPS
+2787 YNNQAFFDVDINKPS

-2811 TFTNS
+2811 VFTNS

-2824 KFTTD
+2824 KFVSG
-2829 NNAVIDARTHNRFV
+2829 NNAIIDARTNNRFV
-2843 FADFQTTGDLAQV
+2843 FADFQTSGDLAQV
-2856 QRIGKGHIDGT
+2856 QRIGSGHIDGT

-2873 TGAQTVEYIIG
+2873 NGTQTVEYIIG
-2884 TDTAYTPAILSL
+2884 TDTAYTPAILNL
-2896 SGTGGTDGPL
+2896 DGTGGTAGPL
-2906 DMIVFNSVSPAPT
+2906 DMIVFNNITPAPT

-2929 TRRWRIN
+2929 TRRWRIS
-2936 RPSGSSFAL
+2936 RPAISNFDLGST
-2945 GASRTYSLT
+2945 RTFNLT

-2960 TIPAGDV
+2960 NIPAGDV
-2967 PTGASWT
+2967 PSGASWT

-2990 TTGTRTTNSTQSI
+2990 TVGTKTTNTTQSI
-3003 NHSLFDNTSNDFII
+3003 NHSVFNNTSNDFII

-3053 PNANNHQVYIGDGKT
+3053 PNSINHQVYIGDGKT

-3165 SLTVNNTAP
+3165 SLTVNNTAT
-3174 DSASRRVL
+3174 DSSSRRVL
-3182 LTSNITCD
+3182 LSNNITCD

-3196 SGFLDAGS
+3196 SGYLDAGS
-3204 RIVQLNR
+3204 RIVQTNR

-3221 IPSLSTFELINSTL
+3221 IPNLSTFELINTVL
-3235 DQYITLNNSWG
+3235 DQHITLNNSWG
-3246 TLFHNFYVN
+3246 TLFHNLYIS
-3255 KPSGKVIIDG
+3255 KPGGKVIVDG

-3270 IFIKNRLRF
+3270 IFVKNRLRF
-3279 STGNTA
+3279 STGNNA

-3291 NNRRVILTNTGFVL
+3291 NNRRVIITSTGFVT
-3305 REGGGYVDGK
+3305 RDGEGYVDGK
-3315 LRKPISTGS
+3315 LRKPVPAGE
-3324 GTYTFEIGNEDDYTP
+3324 GTYTFEIGNENDYTP
-3339 VILSLTGTGG
+3339 SILTLTGTGG

-3369 NRMDQAHAIPRYWSL
+3369 NRMDQAHAVQRYWSL
-3384 IGYDNF
+3384 VGYDNF
-3390 AMGGRLAN
+3390 SMGGREAN

-3405 AELASLD
+3405 SELTSIDLAN
-3412 ISTAVIRRKS
+3412 AVVRRKS
-3422 IPAETPIYKDRRNLT
+3422 IPAETPVYKDRRNLT
-3437 WNLGLASVELAPAEN
+3437 WNIGLASVELAPAEN

-3458 EFYVGNKSQR
+3458 EFYIGNKSQR
-3468 IFYSRQTGNWNDN
+3468 IFYSRQNGNWNDN

-3493 VPAGEFPNPDW
+3493 VPTGEFPNPDW

-3516 VVIGNSNSI
+3516 VIIGNNNSI
-3525 TLGSSIIPELASLE
+3525 TLGSSIIPELAFLE
-3539 ILTSGNLIINQGSY
+3539 ILSTGNLIINQNSY
-3553 ISKSSIGS
+3553 ISKSSFGTSI
-3561 SVFALR
+3561 FALR
-3567 DDGTLTNRTNLGIE
+3567 DNSTLTNRTNLGIE
-3581 PGLAGILRFDNLT
+3581 PGLAGILRFDDLT
-3594 RTFEPNANYEFS
+3594 RTFEPNANYVFS
-3606 GAFNQTFGSA
+3606 GALNQTFGSA
-3616 FPSNVGN
+3616 FPSDIGN
-3623 LTINTDNNT
+3623 LTINTDNIT
-3632 RIVSTNSG
+3632 RIVGTNSG
-3640 ILNISGNINVLT
+3640 ILNISGNLSILS

-3659 STVDLRLSGNLTVNG
+3659 NTVDFRLEGNLTVNG
-3674 IMNFTIDPAGNNTT
+3674 TMNFTIDPSGNNTT
-3688 SIFKFEGSAA
+3688 SVFKFQGNTA
-3698 SNQTISGS
+3698 SNQVVSGS
-3706 GTLVFSDLV
+3706 GSLIFHDLV
-3715 MNRANPSGLVELN
+3715 MNRGNSIGLVEMN
-3728 MNASVKGT
+3728 MNASVRNT

-3749 IALGTN
+3749 ISLGPN
-3755 SNLRIENSNPAS
+3755 SNLKLESSNPNS

-3778 YIRTSNNSGL
+3778 YIRTSNTSGL
-3788 LIRNVTNNQTYVF
+3788 LIRNVTTNQTYVF
-3801 PVGSYDSGN
+3801 PVGSFDSGN
-3810 DNYTPGRLITESSGA
+3810 DNYTPGRLITESSGSD
-3825 TGYIGM
+3825 GFLGM
-3831 RASRGSSTDPA
+3831 RVSRGSSTDPV
-3842 TAEGHLYLPTDR
+3842 TSEGHLYLPTDR

-3863 VVDSVTTTIKGQ
+3863 AVDSVSTTIKGQ
-3875 LRFDYID
+3875 LRFDYND
-3882 NDIAGDENLITSIGR
+3882 NDISGDENLISSIGR
-3897 WRPTREGSPGS
+3897 WRPTMEGSPGS
-3908 WRPIYGNVN
+3908 WRPIYGNINVSQ
-3917 IGLNYF
+3917 NYF
-3923 ETFTNFQDTNYRG
+3923 ETFSNFQDTNYRG

-3950 FSRQTGNWT
+3950 FSRQSGNWT

-3964 TASRTHSGPVFGDY
+3964 TASKTHIGPVFGDY
-3978 PQESLDSVNIGGG
+3978 PQETLDSVNIGGG
-3991 SLGIGNHIITLDIP
+3991 SLGIGNHVITLDIP
-4005 SVTIAGI
+4005 FVTIAGI

-4024 NCGPNIIYGENFTLD
+4024 DCGPNIIYGENFTLD

-4052 SLSGPT
+4052 TLSGPT
-4058 GNIQTVSR
+4058 GNIQTASR
-4066 NFTVSGL
+4066 NYTVSGL
-4073 ASFIYNGNSD
+4073 ASFIYKANAD
-4083 QTVGNGLPLNI
+4083 QTVGDGLPVNI
-4094 RNLTIQNTGPIGD
+4094 RNLTVENSGPIGD
-4107 NTVTLLNSLNISNDL
+4107 NTVTLINSLNISNNL

-4129 DLLNFTAN
+4129 DLLNFTSN
-4137 NNSGTGTFSIASN
+4137 NNSGSGTFSISSN
-4150 ASLRIGGTNNLQTAI
+4150 ASLRVGGTNNLQSAI
-4165 NNYASYLVDPSSTI
+4165 NNYSSYSVDANSTI
-4179 EFYGMLGENQTISS
+4179 EFYGSLGENQIISI
-4193 LPVNLVSGL
+4193 LPVNLVTGL
-4202 GNVILNNPGTKFV
+4202 GNVILNNSGTKFV

-4222 GNLINSNGAILQNNI
+4222 GNLYNSNGAILQNNV